1 MMKFGFR
8 TRGALGTRPA
18 KLVDAAATMDFR
30 VACLV
35 SKGTHVMVAHVAVP
49 EPATD
54 RFLAPGAVEKGKLTK
69 GRNRFHESNC
79 GSVHHP
85 YGRRRVRLPADSS
98 L

>member
-69 GRNRFHESNC
+69 GRNC

-85 YGRRRVRLPADSS
+85 YGRWRVRLPADSS